1 MLRIKYVVNFSVIM
15 MNKLVRKTLIYL
27 GIGLIIFGL
36 MACNQVL
43 SNTGDVVE
51 KVRDG
56 DTIVVKNP
64 QGQKITV
71 RFACVDAPEIPHS
84 QKEKISKRLKDIN
97 QFGWGLK
104 AQARVEKL
112 VKESKNHV
120 ILKITDSDRYGRK
133 VAEVRLQNGTLIQ
146 EVLLKEGLTKVYR
159 PYLNHCPSKD
169 VILAAQAQAQ
179 QQKRGIWDDPQ
190 FVDPWKF
197 RK

>member
-1 MLRIKYVVNFSVIM
+1 

-27 GIGLIIFGL
+27 GVGLMIFGL

-43 SNTGDVVE
+43 SNSGDMVE
-51 KVRDG
+51 KVSDG
-56 DTIVVKNP
+56 DTIVVTDS

-84 QKEKISKRLKDIN
+84 QKEKTSKRLKDVN
-97 QFGWGLK
+97 QFSWGLR
-104 AQARVEKL
+104 AQVRVEKL

-120 ILKITDSDRYGRK
+120 ILNITDSDRYHRK

-146 EVLLKEGLTKVYR
+146 EVLLKEGLTKVYP
-159 PYLNHCPSKD
+159 PYLNKCPSKD

-179 QQKRGIWDDPQ
+179 QQKRGIWDDPE
-190 FVDPWKF
+190 FIDPWKF